1 MLWKNVLADL
11 EQAKGLAEEARK
23 LCFSPGGPYLYD
35 DAISSDLLLIRDAQ
49 EKALTGDFDGT
60 RAGSLA
66 VRLLQDCLR
75 RNRRNLW
82 MTF

>member
-60 RAGSLA
+60 RAGPWQSGFCKI
-66 VRLLQDCLR
+66 VYEETEGTCG
-75 RNRRNLW
+75 
-82 MTF
+82 